1 MGETRVSPLSP
12 FCLWWILGG
21 YCPWPLGCHLSHPSR
36 GVFHLASR
44 VGVGSEE
51 QRNRVSWREGG
62 HMLISGV
69 SAFPSRDDVL
79 GKAKLEKR
87 PTTLLLLFFCILT
100 EVYTFII
107 ISFFFNREDFFFF
120 FGMRSVGVPGE
131 RGWGRAR
138 AAQDF

>member
-1 MGETRVSPLSP
+1 
-12 FCLWWILGG
+12 
-21 YCPWPLGCHLSHPSR
+21 
-36 GVFHLASR
+36 
-44 VGVGSEE
+44 
-51 QRNRVSWREGG
+51 
-62 HMLISGV
+62 MLISGV